1 LINVPRVKKS
11 KFPKKPQKGGGW
23 RINRL
28 SGEIVP
34 IFISTKNLEANLMK
48 KLSLFLALLLM
59 VTLAAVPGFCAKKKI
74 VLGYSV
80 QDLGN
85 QYWVTVA
92 EGIKSRAKEVGADV
106 VVLDARTDP
115 NKQLSQIE
123 DLLQKKV
130 DVLLLSPWDPD
141 SASTGVK
148 AANKKKVPV
157 VVLDVG
163 VSSGKIETFIVSDNL
178 KGGEIAGDY
187 IVELIGGKGK
197 VAHIQCQLG
206 YKIPALRGEGFT
218 KVMTSKNIT
227 IAAKQPADSQ
237 RSLGLTVMQNII
249 QAHPD
254 LKAVFCENDEMA
266 LGAMEAIK
274 AARKAIK
281 VIGFDGTDDA
291 ITSIKKGEMSGTVA
305 QQPYEMG
312 RMGVDAALKVLKHQ
326 KLSPVTYVPVK
337 LITKDNAK

>member
-1 LINVPRVKKS
+1 
-11 KFPKKPQKGGGW
+11 
-23 RINRL
+23 
-28 SGEIVP
+28 
-34 IFISTKNLEANLMK
+34 MK
-48 KLSLFLALLLM
+48 KRLIAMLVLVMAFSVAIM
-59 VTLAAVPGFCAKKKI
+59 PQVGAKKKI

-85 QYWVTVA
+85 QYWVSVA
-92 EGIKSRAKEVGADV
+92 DGIKSRAKELGVDV

-115 NKQLSQIE
+115 NKQLSQVE
-123 DLLQKKV
+123 DLLQQKV
-130 DVLLLSPWDPD
+130 NVLLLSPWDPD

-148 AANKKKVPV
+148 AANKKKIPV

-163 VSSGKIETFIVSDNL
+163 VSSGKIATFIVSDNL

-187 IVELIGGKGK
+187 ISKLIGGKGK

-218 KVMTSKNIT
+218 KIMKKKGIQIV
-227 IAAKQPADSQ
+227 AKQPADSQ
-237 RSLGLTVMQNII
+237 RSLGMTVMQNIL

-254 LKAVFCENDEMA
+254 ITAVFAENDEMA

-274 AARKAIK
+274 AARKQDQIK
-281 VIGFDGTDDA
+281 VVGFDGTGDA
-291 ITSIKKGEMSGTVA
+291 ITSIKNGEMAGTVA

-312 RMGVDAALKVLKHQ
+312 RMGVDAAMKVLKKK
-326 KLSPVTYVPVK
+326 KLNPTTYVPVK
-337 LITKDNAK
+337 LITKENAK

>member
-1 LINVPRVKKS
+1 M
-11 KFPKKPQKGGGW
+11 
-23 RINRL
+23 
-28 SGEIVP
+28 
-34 IFISTKNLEANLMK
+34 EAKLMK
-48 KLSLFLALLLM
+48 KLSLFFAALL
-59 VTLAAVPGFCAKKKI
+59 VVALAAVPGFGAQKKKV

-92 EGIKSRAKEVGADV
+92 DGIKSRAKELGVNV

-148 AANKKKVPV
+148 AANKKKTPV

-178 KGGEIAGDY
+178 KGGEIAGEY
-187 IVELIGGKGK
+187 IAKMIGAKGK

-218 KVMTSKNIT
+218 KVMNSNK
-227 IAAKQPADSQ
+227 IAIVAKQPADSQ
-237 RSLGLTVMQNII
+237 RSMGLTVMQNIL

-254 LKAVFCENDEMA
+254 LDAVFCENDEMA

-274 AARKAIK
+274 AARKSVK
-281 VIGFDGTDDA
+281 VLGFDGTGDA
-291 ITSIKKGEMSGTVA
+291 VTSIKNGEMAGTVA

-326 KLSPVTYVPVK
+326 KLNAVTYVPVK
-337 LITKDNAK
+337 LITKETAK

>member
-1 LINVPRVKKS
+1 
-11 KFPKKPQKGGGW
+11 
-23 RINRL
+23 
-28 SGEIVP
+28 
-34 IFISTKNLEANLMK
+34 MK
-48 KLSLFLALLLM
+48 KFFLLM
-59 VTLAAVPGFCAKKKI
+59 LVVVMIGSLAAVPGMAKEKI

-92 EGIKSRAKEVGADV
+92 NGIKSRAKEVGLDV

-130 DVLLLSPWDPD
+130 NVLLLSPWDPD

-178 KGGEIAGDY
+178 QGGQLAGEYIAK
-187 IVELIGGKGK
+187 LIGGKGK

-218 KVMTSKNIT
+218 KVMNSEGIG
-227 IAAKQPADSQ
+227 IVAKQPADSQ
-237 RSLGLTVMQNII
+237 RSLGLTVMQNIL

-254 LKAVFCENDEMA
+254 LNAVFCENDEMA
-266 LGAMEAIK
+266 LGAMEAVK
-274 AARKAIK
+274 AARKQDQVK
-281 VIGFDGTDDA
+281 VVGFDGTGDA
-291 ITSIKKGEMSGTVA
+291 VKSIQNGEMAGTVA

-312 RMGVDAALKVLKHQ
+312 RMGVDAALKVLKKV
-326 KLSPVTYVPVK
+326 KLPEVTYVPVK
-337 LITKDNAK
+337 LITKENAK

>member
-1 LINVPRVKKS
+1 
-11 KFPKKPQKGGGW
+11 
-23 RINRL
+23 
-28 SGEIVP
+28 
-34 IFISTKNLEANLMK
+34 MK
-48 KLSLFLALLLM
+48 KWTILLAGLVLVLSLALISG
-59 VTLAAVPGFCAKKKI
+59 VDAKKKI

-92 EGIKSRAKEVGADV
+92 DGIKSRAKEVGADV

-148 AANKKKVPV
+148 AANKKNIPV
-157 VVLDVG
+157 VVCDVG

-187 IVELIGGKGK
+187 ILKSIGGKGK

-218 KVMTSKNIT
+218 KVMNANKID
-227 IAAKQPADSQ
+227 IVAKQPADSQ
-237 RSLGLTVMQNII
+237 RSLGLTVMQNIL

-254 LKAVFCENDEMA
+254 ITAVFCENDEMA
-266 LGAMEAIK
+266 LGAMEAVK
-274 AARKAIK
+274 AARKQDQIK
-281 VIGFDGTDDA
+281 VVGFDGTTDA
-291 ITSIKKGEMSGTVA
+291 VKSIQNGEMAGTVA

-312 RMGVDAALKVLKHQ
+312 RIGVDAAMKVLKKQ
-326 KLSPVTYVPVK
+326 KLPEVTYVPVK
-337 LITKDNAK
+337 LITKENAK